1 MTKPRP
7 RTLVLT
13 GTLIVAAVAVGG
25 PLGGLLGI
33 VALLVIVD
41 AVIPMPG
48 VTWSEADDRFT
59 TLLRARR
66 RARRWRRLRGLAPRQ
81 LELMDDRG
89 GLAARRSL
97 GVRPIAIA
105 SITAT
110 VEEGKARAFDDE
122 LRPDRRAAARW
133 KGLWMAQARGAAL
146 PPISVYRVG
155 ARHVLRDGHHRVS
168 VARARGLSVIDADVV
183 ELVPGCVSSR
193 SPAGPSSRARD
204 TRPRAP
210 RSARA
215 TATAAPSP
223 APAPP
228 RRPR

>member
-1 MTKPRP
+1 MTRPRP

-13 GTLIVAAVAVGG
+13 GTLIVAAVAVRG

-33 VALLVIVD
+33 AALLVIID

-59 TLLRARR
+59 QLL
-66 RARRWRRLRGLAPRQ
+66 RARRWRRLRGRAPRH
-81 LELMDDRG
+81 LELMDDRRV
-89 GLAARRSL
+89 LAARRSL
-97 GVRPIAIA
+97 GVRPIAID

-110 VEEGKARAFDDE
+110 VEESKAHAFDDE
-122 LRPDRRAAARW
+122 FRPARHAAARW
-133 KGLWMAQARGAAL
+133 KRLWMAQARGAAL

-168 VARARGLSVIDADVV
+168 VARARGLSVIDAEVV
-183 ELVPGCVSSR
+183 ELVTGCVSSR
-193 SPAGPSSRARD
+193 SPGDPSSRARG

-210 RSARA
+210 HSAHE

>member
-1 MTKPRP
+1 M
-7 RTLVLT
+7 
-13 GTLIVAAVAVGG
+13 AAVAVRS

-33 VALLVIVD
+33 VALLVVLD

-110 VEEGKARAFDDE
+110 VEEGKAHAFDDE
-122 LRPDRRAAARW
+122 FRPERRAA
-133 KGLWMAQARGAAL
+133 
-146 PPISVYRVG
+146 
-155 ARHVLRDGHHRVS
+155 
-168 VARARGLSVIDADVV
+168 
-183 ELVPGCVSSR
+183 
-193 SPAGPSSRARD
+193 
-204 TRPRAP
+204 
-210 RSARA
+210 
-215 TATAAPSP
+215 
-223 APAPP
+223 
-228 RRPR
+228 RR